1 MMSAPTM
8 VMPLTALA
16 PDMSGVWSVGGTRPI
31 SSTPRNVASVK
42 MTIAMIER
50 FGGHASAPY
59 LAGVHDA
66 HRAGDLV
73 VQVDDELAV
82 LDQVLQQRQHIPA
95 EHLARMQRHRRG
107 QVERARMMHAVRRGD
122 VVAGPA

>member
-1 MMSAPTM
+1 MISAPTM

-42 MTIAMIER
+42 MTIAMMSASVVMKI
-50 FGGHASAPY
+50 SAPD

-73 VQVDDELAV
+73 VQVDHELAI
-82 LDQVLQQRQHIPA
+82 L
-95 EHLARMQRHRRG
+95 
-107 QVERARMMHAVRRGD
+107 
-122 VVAGPA
+122 